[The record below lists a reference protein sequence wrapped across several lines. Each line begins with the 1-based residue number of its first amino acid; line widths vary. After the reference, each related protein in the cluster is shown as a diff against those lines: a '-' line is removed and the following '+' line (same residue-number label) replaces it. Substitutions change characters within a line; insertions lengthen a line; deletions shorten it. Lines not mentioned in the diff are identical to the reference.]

1 MLSAALFHFFKIRSL
16 CMSFSATTKNELARS
31 EQERKC
37 CQLAEIAGFIRMC
50 GTIKLSGGGRV
61 SVMLLTEN
69 PAVARHFKRLIK
81 GYFGTNASLVIAK
94 TTILKKGHYYELM
107 IDADMNS
114 EQILRETG
122 ILMVREGCNYI
133 SDGIYSDI
141 IKTKCCRK
149 AYLRGVFLGAGTI
162 SDPEKAYHLE
172 IVCNSEVLAN
182 DVKKLI
188 NSFGLH
194 SKSVIRKNSHVVY
207 LKEAEQII
215 DFLNILGAH
224 GQLLGFE
231 NVRIVKEMRNKT
243 NRINNCDSANLDKT
257 INASVRQVESIRL
270 IDETRG
276 LGSLPEKL
284 REAASLRL
292 ENPESSL
299 IELTE
304 MMDPPIGKSGLNHR
318 FKKLEE
324 IAEKI
329 RATKNK

>member
-1 MLSAALFHFFKIRSL
+1 
-16 CMSFSATTKNELARS
+16 MSFSATTKNELSRT
-31 EQERKC
+31 EPERKC
-37 CQLAEIAGFIRMC
+37 CKLAEIAGFIRMC
-50 GTIKLSGGGRV
+50 GTIKLSGSGRV
-61 SVMLLTEN
+61 NVMLVTEN
-69 PAVARHFKRLIK
+69 PAVARHFKRLVK
-81 GYFGTNASLVIAK
+81 DYFDTNAALVIVK
-94 TTILKKGHYYELM
+94 TVILKKGHYYELM
-107 IDADMNS
+107 INAEKNA

-133 SDGIYSDI
+133 SDGIYSDL
-141 IKTKCCRK
+141 IKTKCCRR
-149 AYLRGVFLGAGTI
+149 AYLKGVFLGAGTI

-172 IVCNSEVLAN
+172 IVCNSEALSN

-194 SKSVIRKNSHVVY
+194 SKSVLRKSSHVVY

-224 GQLLGFE
+224 GQLLDFE
-231 NVRIVKEMRNKT
+231 NVRIFKEMRNKT

-257 INASVRQVESIRL
+257 INASVKQLESIRL
-270 IDETRG
+270 IDASRG
-276 LGSLPEKL
+276 LNSLSDKL
-284 REAASLRL
+284 LEAATLRL
-292 ENPESSL
+292 ENPEASL

-304 MMDPPIGKSGLNHR
+304 MMDPPIGKSGINHR

-329 RATKNK
+329 RNTTK

>member
-1 MLSAALFHFFKIRSL
+1 
-16 CMSFSATTKNELARS
+16 MSFSATTKNELSRI
-31 EQERKC
+31 EPEKKC
-37 CQLAEIAGFIRMC
+37 CKLAEIAGFIRMC
-50 GTIKLSGGGRV
+50 GTIKLSGGGKV
-61 SVMLLTEN
+61 NVMLLTEN

-81 GYFGTNASLVIAK
+81 DYFGTNASLVITQ
-94 TTILKKGHYYELM
+94 TTILKKGHYYELV
-107 IDADMNS
+107 ISAEMNA

-133 SDGIYSDI
+133 SDGIYSDLV
-141 IKTKCCRK
+141 KTKCCRR

-172 IVCNSEVLAN
+172 IVCNSELLSN

-194 SKSVIRKNSHVVY
+194 SKSVIRKNSYVVY

-224 GQLLGFE
+224 SKLLDFE

-257 INASVRQVESIRL
+257 INASVRQIESIRL
-270 IDETRG
+270 IDQTRG
-276 LGSLPEKL
+276 LSSLPEKL
-284 REAASLRL
+284 HEAARLRL

-299 IELTE
+299 IELSE
-304 MMDPPIGKSGLNHR
+304 MMDPPIGKSGINHR
-318 FKKLEE
+318 FKKIEE

-329 RATKNK
+329 RLAQKQI

>member
-1 MLSAALFHFFKIRSL
+1 
-16 CMSFSATTKNELARS
+16 MSFSATTKNELART

-94 TTILKKGHYYELM
+94 TTILKKGHYYELT

-133 SDGIYSDI
+133 SDGIYSDL

-172 IVCNSEVLAN
+172 IVCNSEILAN

-257 INASVRQVESIRL
+257 INASVRQVETIRL

-276 LGSLPEKL
+276 IGSLPEKL
-284 REAASLRL
+284 RDAARLRL
-292 ENPESSL
+292 ENPEASL
-299 IELTE
+299 IELAE
-304 MMDPPIGKSGLNHR
+304 MMDPPIGKSGINHR

-329 RATKNK
+329 RVARNIK

>member
-1 MLSAALFHFFKIRSL
+1 
-16 CMSFSATTKNELARS
+16 MSFSAMTKNELSRTES
-31 EQERKC
+31 DRKC
-37 CQLAEIAGFIRMC
+37 CKLAEIAGFIRMC
-50 GTIKLSGGGRV
+50 GTIKLSGGGKLN
-61 SVMLLTEN
+61 VMLLTEN
-69 PAVARHFKRLIK
+69 PAVARHFKRLIRD
-81 GYFGTNASLVIAK
+81 YFGTNASLIIAK
-94 TTILKKGHYYELM
+94 TTILKKGHYYELL
-107 IDADMNS
+107 IDAGMNA

-133 SDGIYSDI
+133 SDGIYSDL

-172 IVCNSEVLAN
+172 IVCNSEILSN
-182 DVKKLI
+182 DVKKLV
-188 NSFGLH
+188 NSFGLR
-194 SKSVIRKNSHVVY
+194 SKSVMRKNSHVVY

-215 DFLNILGAH
+215 DFLNIMGAH
-224 GQLLGFE
+224 GQLLDFE

-257 INASVRQVESIRL
+257 INASVRQVENIKL
-270 IDETRG
+270 IEETRG
-276 LGSLPEKL
+276 LGSLPDKL
-284 REAASLRL
+284 REAALLRL

-299 IELTE
+299 TELAE
-304 MMDPPIGKSGLNHR
+304 MMDPPIGKSGINHR

-329 RATKNK
+329 RSVQKL

>member
-1 MLSAALFHFFKIRSL
+1 
-16 CMSFSATTKNELARS
+16 MSFSANTKNELGRI
-31 EQERKC
+31 EPDRKC
-37 CQLAEIAGFIRMC
+37 CKLAEIAGFIRMC
-50 GTIKLSGGGRV
+50 GTIKLSGGGKLN
-61 SVMLLTEN
+61 VMLLTEN
-69 PAVARHFKRLIK
+69 PAVARHFKKLIK
-81 GYFGTNASLVIAK
+81 DYFGANASLVIAK

-107 IDADMNS
+107 ISADMNA

-122 ILMVREGCNYI
+122 ILMVKEGCNYI
-133 SDGIYSDI
+133 SDGIYSDL
-141 IKTKCCRK
+141 IKTKCCRR

-172 IVCNSEVLAN
+172 IVCNSEILSN

-194 SKSVIRKNSHVVY
+194 SKSVIRKSSHVVY

-224 GQLLGFE
+224 GQLLDFE

-257 INASVRQVESIRL
+257 INASVRQVENIML
-270 IDETRG
+270 IEQARG
-276 LGSLPEKL
+276 LSSLPEKL
-284 REAASLRL
+284 REVARLRL
-292 ENPESSL
+292 ENPEFSL
-299 IELTE
+299 IELSE
-304 MMDPPIGKSGLNHR
+304 MMDPPIGKSGINHR
-318 FKKLEE
+318 FKKIEE

-329 RATKNK
+329 RQTQKTI